1 MATERQYAFLKF
13 LYEEEN
19 ARENT
24 INQYAKTLL
33 SLITFYSGFVIFVA
47 DKMLATI
54 TLPMKVMFA
63 TTLASMLAAFATTV
77 WGTRMAD
84 FEGVCDPEE
93 ACNELPAVDD
103 DESENLFLRKGI
115 ADFTVATTRNSG
127 INNRRAKT
135 LLVESYFLAAG
146 ILSHAVFFMIALF

>member
-1 MATERQYAFLKF
+1 MATERQYAFFKF

-54 TLPMKVMFA
+54 TLPMKVIFA

-84 FEGVCDPEE
+84 FEGVCDPE
-93 ACNELPAVDD
+93 D
-103 DESENLFLRKGI
+103 DESENLFLRKRI

-127 INNRRAKT
+127 INNKRVKA
-135 LLVESYFLAAG
+135 LLVASYFLAAG